1 MSKALGNAAVIFL
14 VITVAVLTVAV
25 NRWARETRPPQH
37 FPGIAAGTSM
47 APPIPAGLAT
57 VAFIG
62 DFTTGSDQGGEGDR
76 NWTAQVA
83 ALLAADHPIRV
94 VTENSGGSGYVIRG
108 GLATFPDQ
116 VRTIVTPE
124 AKVVVIAGSRNDMTA
139 TPHDVLTAAADT
151 YVTVH
156 QKAPAAALLVV
167 GPSWLNDQPPLQLLQ
182 TRDAVKAAADAGGAI
197 FIDPIADH
205 WFDKPGLVGS
215 DGSRP
220 TDEGHHAMAAA
231 LAPLVSSALD
241 RPASGTGQVPD
252 AITSS
257 PTEGAIPGAPPTG

>member
-1 MSKALGNAAVIFL
+1 MSKAFGNAAVIFL
-14 VITVAVLTVAV
+14 VITVVILAVAV
-25 NRWARETRPPQH
+25 DRWAKETKAPQR
-37 FPGIAAGTSM
+37 FPGIAVGTST
-47 APPIPAGLAT
+47 APSLPAGLAT
-57 VAFIG
+57 VVFIG
-62 DFTTGSDQGGEGDR
+62 DFTAGSDQGGEGEK

-116 VRTIVTPE
+116 VRTMVTPE

-139 TPHDVLTAAADT
+139 TPHDILTAAADT

-156 QKAPAAALLVV
+156 QKAPGAALLVV

-182 TRDAVKAAADAGGAI
+182 ARDAVKAAAEAGGAT
-197 FIDPIADH
+197 FVDPISDH

-220 TDEGHHAMAAA
+220 TDEGHQTIAAA
-231 LAPLVSSALD
+231 LAPLVSSVLD
-241 RPASGTGQVPD
+241 RPVSGTAQAD
-252 AITSS
+252 AITPS
-257 PTEGAIPGAPPTG
+257 PNEGVIPGAPPAG